1 MHRTRIKI
9 CGIRRVEDALFAA
22 QAGADAIGLIVHA
35 ASPRSVSLEDAI
47 AIRAVLPPFV
57 SVVALVVNA
66 DRPAIDRIVR
76 EVRPNLLQFHGDET
90 ADFCASFPIAYLK
103 AMGVATGTAAAD
115 LLKWQQQYSTAAAL
129 LLDTSKD
136 GKSGGTG
143 TVFDW
148 SLIPAEMRSRVVL
161 AGGLNP
167 GNVGTAVRAVRPWAV
182 DVSSGVEAEM
192 GRKDHAKIAAFID
205 QVRQADANV

>member
-35 ASPRSVSLEDAI
+35 DSPRAISIEDAI
-47 AIRAVLPPFV
+47 AVRQALPPFV
-57 SVVALVVNA
+57 SAVALVVNA
-66 DRPAIDRIVR
+66 DRSIVDRIVR
-76 EVRPNLLQFHGDET
+76 EVRPGLLQFHGAET
-90 ADFCASFPIAYLK
+90 ADFCASFAIPYLK
-103 AMGVATGTAAAD
+103 AMGVTTGTAGTD

-129 LLDTSKD
+129 LLDTGRD

-143 TVFDW
+143 TTFDW
-148 SLIPAEMRSRVVL
+148 SVIPAEMRGRIVL

-167 GNVGTAVRAVRPWAV
+167 ANVGLAVRTVRPWAV
-182 DVSSGVEAEM
+182 DVSSGVESET
-192 GRKDHAKIAAFID
+192 GRKDHAKIVAFID
-205 QVRQADANV
+205 QVREADANV